1 MAGGI
6 LINFSR
12 NPDLIFIS
20 NLIAGTV
27 RRTGRLHYVYTA
39 CRVGGNYKF
48 EAEERTELISAK
60 STSIWQIVNLCIC
73 VFCLLCSSSGSRL
86 YLASPSFCSIFLVL
100 LSRLKGMKVY
110 AFIHDVTPHYSGLR
124 CWLYDLQNYLIFRF
138 SKVVFVF
145 SEYSKTEA
153 VSRFGRFESEV
164 CVLPLPTPVECFVNN
179 KKWSKI
185 INDSPDPIYDF
196 VWWGRAEE
204 YKGLYLLPEIANN
217 LLQVGSNLLI
227 ISNLSGLKDLYNS
240 LSALSNVFIIDAY
253 LPEDELIC
261 HLLQAR
267 VNLCPY
273 ISATQSGIV
282 NYCMCLGIPSASTR
296 VGALQEQS
304 KYILNGNS
312 VDLIIEDP
320 LRFNPHVLL
329 SNCKKLNRS
338 DVTEYYYSKNA
349 ASNFE
354 QCLKGLIS

>member
-1 MAGGI
+1 MADNI

-20 NLIAGTV
+20 NLIARTV
-27 RRTGRLHYVYTA
+27 RNTGRLHYVYTA
-39 CRVGGNYKF
+39 CRVEVNYKF
-48 EAEERTELISAK
+48 EAEERTKLISAK

-73 VFCLLCSSSGSRL
+73 AFCLLRTSSSSRL
-86 YLASPSFCSIFLVL
+86 YLTSPSFCSILLVL
-100 LSRLKGMKVY
+100 LSRLKRIKVY
-110 AFIHDVTPHYSGLR
+110 AFIHDVTPHYSGLKG
-124 CWLYDLQNYLIFRF
+124 WLYDLQNYIIFRN

-145 SEYSKTEA
+145 SEYSKSEA
-153 VSRFGRFESEV
+153 VSRFGHFETEV
-164 CVLPLPTPVECFVNN
+164 CVLPLPTPVEYFVNN

-185 INDSPDPIYDF
+185 INDFPDPIYDF

-204 YKGLYLLPEIANN
+204 YKGLYLLPKIANN
-217 LLQVGSNLLI
+217 LLQFGCNLLI
-227 ISNLSGLKDLYNS
+227 ISNLSGFKDLYKS
-240 LSALSNVFIIDAY
+240 LSVLSNVTIIDAY

-296 VGALQEQS
+296 VGALHEQS
-304 KYILNGNS
+304 KYIRNGNS
-312 VDLIIEDP
+312 VDFTIESP
-320 LRFNPHVLL
+320 LHFNPHVLL
-329 SNCKKLNRS
+329 SNYEKLNRS
-338 DVTEYYYSKNA
+338 DVSEYYHCKNA

-354 QCLKGLIS
+354 QVLKGFIS